1 MLRANAVIQESTK
14 VPFDIIVLTSDERHL
29 RRKVVTLQH
38 GDDVLVD
45 LPAAT
50 MLSHGDRLVLDDGRE
65 AEIIAAE
72 EELMEVI
79 PRDELHLLELA
90 WHLGNRHLP
99 AQIETS
105 RILVARDHVIR
116 DMLLGL
122 GADVRNVSEPF
133 QPVRGAYHNHASG
146 HADHSHG
153 HGDGHGH
160 DHAHGHDHGHGQH
173 HQGHA
178 HRHEHG

>member
-1 MLRANAVIQESTK
+1 MLHANAVIHESTK

-38 GDDVLVD
+38 GEDVLVD
-45 LPAAT
+45 LPTAT
-50 MLSHGDRLVLDDGRE
+50 MLAHGDRLVLDDGRE
-65 AEIIAAE
+65 AEIVAAE
-72 EELMEVI
+72 EELMEVV
-79 PRDELHLLELA
+79 PRDQLHLLELA

-105 RILVARDHVIR
+105 RILVARDHVIH

-146 HADHSHG
+146 HASGHASHSHE
-153 HGDGHGH
+153 H
-160 DHAHGHDHGHGQH
+160 DHAHGHGHDHHHHGHSHG
-173 HQGHA
+173 
-178 HRHEHG
+178 HEHG